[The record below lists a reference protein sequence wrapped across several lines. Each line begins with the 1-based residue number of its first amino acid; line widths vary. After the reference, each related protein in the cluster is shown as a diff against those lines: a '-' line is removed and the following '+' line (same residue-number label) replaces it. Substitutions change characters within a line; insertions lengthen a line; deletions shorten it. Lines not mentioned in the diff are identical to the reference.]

1 MNNQI
6 MFFIGL
12 IILSIYAYFLF
23 SIIKRQNK
31 HQSREQM
38 NVTDLNDLDGMGNQ
52 GRFPDKKPKNRAI

>member
-12 IILSIYAYFLF
+12 IILSIYAYVLF

>member
-52 GRFPDKKPKNRAI
+52 GRFPDKKPRNRAI

>member
-52 GRFPDKKPKNRAI
+52 GRFPTHK

>member
-6 MFFIGL
+6 MFCIGL